1 MKTRN
6 GFVSNSSSSSFI
18 VGFDTIPKTVEELKK
33 LLFKN
38 DEILSAYD
46 IELDTQKAADIIFD
60 DIKNQKLATK
70 KRLFDVIRAG
80 ELADYPE
87 TESNHPVYKLMDEF
101 CKKYPKQHWGTPGE
115 IENKDTR
122 KFAQKIWDMQH
133 AKWKAENKSRD
144 VAAMKYVNE
153 TVLPKLKDKKVF
165 IFEYEDH
172 DPVGNVLEHG
182 NVFNRVVH
190 FHISMH

>member
-38 DEILSAYD
+38 DKILSAYD

-70 KRLFDVIRAG
+70 KRLFV
-80 ELADYPE
+80 
-87 TESNHPVYKLMDEF
+87 
-101 CKKYPKQHWGTPGE
+101 
-115 IENKDTR
+115 
-122 KFAQKIWDMQH
+122 
-133 AKWKAENKSRD
+133 
-144 VAAMKYVNE
+144 
-153 TVLPKLKDKKVF
+153 
-165 IFEYEDH
+165 
-172 DPVGNVLEHG
+172 
-182 NVFNRVVH
+182 
-190 FHISMH
+190 